1 MMNNQEEN
9 RKRWIRDLWACVQWH
24 REKAEETAPV
34 NLVGVSASTQIEM
47 ESNEHI
53 LHKVFWFSVQEA
65 VLLLESLETVE
76 EGEID
81 ESPLDS

>member
-1 MMNNQEEN
+1 MNSQEEN
-9 RKRWIRDLWACVQWH
+9 RKRWIRDLWACAQWH

-34 NLVGVSASTQIEM
+34 NLVGVSASTQVEM

-65 VLLLESLETVE
+65 VLLLEGLETIE

>member
-1 MMNNQEEN
+1 MMNSQEEN
-9 RKRWIRDLWACVQWH
+9 RKRWIRDLWACAQWH

-34 NLVGVSASTQIEM
+34 NLVGVSASTQVEM

-65 VLLLESLETVE
+65 VLLLEGLETIE